1 MGRIRPLAKPAGT
14 IGVGAKA
21 GLVQCPA
28 FIQLR
33 TDMPNIGTVL
43 REEIARL
50 SRKESRNQV
59 SATKKATAQHRRDI
73 AGLKRQVA
81 QLQRQVT
88 YLARKFPSAAPTVS
102 SDPSEKRMRFAAKG
116 LRSQRNRLGLSQS
129 DMGTLLG
136 VSAQSIYNWESES
149 ARPRDAQL
157 AKLAAL
163 RGIGK
168 RTAAERLE
176 KLAGAKGRKQ
186 RKTK

>member
-1 MGRIRPLAKPAGT
+1 
-14 IGVGAKA
+14 
-21 GLVQCPA
+21 
-28 FIQLR
+28 
-33 TDMPNIGTVL
+33 MPNIGTLL
-43 REEIARL
+43 REEITRL

-88 YLARKFPSAAPTVS
+88 QLSRKVPGAPAAVS
-102 SDPSEKRMRFAAKG
+102 PDPSEKRMRFGAKG

-136 VSAQSIYNWESES
+136 VSAQSIYNWESEA
-149 ARPRDAQL
+149 ARPREAQL

-168 RTAAERLE
+168 RTAAQRLE
-176 KLAGAKGRKQ
+176 KLAGTKGKKR